1 MMIFWLVMATPFSHN
16 CLMAQTNPPV
26 WSRWLDKANLAPE
39 FVPPTTLQAWEKERG
54 QIRKRLWQLL
64 GDLPPRPKLPSV
76 HTLSREDRGD
86 YILEKFEFDNQA
98 GDTVPGYLLLPK
110 NVKGKVPAILYCHWH
125 GGEYDIG
132 KEELFQAKHTPEQPG
147 PTLVRRG
154 YAVLAID
161 ACCFGERNG
170 KGPGGPED
178 IGSKGELT
186 ASKLNLWLG
195 RTLWGMILRDDL
207 MALDYLASRPE
218 VDASRIG
225 VTGMS
230 MGSTRS
236 WWLMALDDR
245 IKTGVCV
252 ACMTRYHNL
261 IAQENL
267 KAHGIYYFVP
277 NLPKYF
283 DMDAVIP
290 LAAPSPILFLTG
302 DSDPGSPVDGIH
314 VIEDKAEKV
323 YRLYGSEGHFQS
335 VVYPGL
341 GHKYLPEMW
350 EKTLSWMDKNL
361 GNAK

>member
-1 MMIFWLVMATPFSHN
+1 LATLFSDN
-16 CLMAQTNPPV
+16 CLVAQTNAPI
-26 WSRWLDKANLAPE
+26 WSRWLDKATLAPE
-39 FVPPTTLQAWEKERG
+39 FVPPIDRKVWETERG
-54 QIRKRLWQLL
+54 QIRKELWLLL
-64 GDLPPRPKLPSV
+64 GDLPPRPRLPTI

-86 YILEKFEFDNQA
+86 YVLEKFEFDNQA
-98 GDTVPGYLLLPK
+98 GDMVPGYLLLPK
-110 NVKGKVPAILYCHWH
+110 KVTGKVPAVLYCHWH

-132 KEELFQAKHTPEQPG
+132 KEELFQTKHTPGQPG

-154 YAVLAID
+154 YAVLAVD

-218 VDASRIG
+218 VDAKRIG

-230 MGSTRS
+230 LGSTRS
-236 WWLMALDDR
+236 WWLMAMDDR

-261 IAQENL
+261 IAEESL
-267 KAHGIYYFVP
+267 KAHGVYYFVP
-277 NLPKYF
+277 NMLKHF
-283 DMDAVIP
+283 DTDAVIP
-290 LAAPSPILFLTG
+290 LAAPRPILFLTG
-302 DSDPGSPVDGIH
+302 DSDAGSPLEGIH
-314 VIEDKAEKV
+314 VIEDKAGKV
-323 YRLYGSEGHFQS
+323 YRLYGQKSHFQS
-335 VVYPGL
+335 IVYPGL

-350 EKTLSWMDKNL
+350 EKMLSWMDKNL
-361 GNAK
+361 KNTQ